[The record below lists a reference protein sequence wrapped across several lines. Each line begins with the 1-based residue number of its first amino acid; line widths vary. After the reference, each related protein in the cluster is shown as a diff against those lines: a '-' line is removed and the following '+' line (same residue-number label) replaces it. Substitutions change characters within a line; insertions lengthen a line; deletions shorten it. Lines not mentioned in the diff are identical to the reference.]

1 MSLRT
6 RTTLLV
12 AVVTA
17 VLLIG
22 GAFTLDAVL
31 RHRLTES
38 ADDLARS
45 RVADLL
51 TLAESGGLPRVLVNV
66 TDDSVAQVVD
76 EEGRVVAA
84 SANAEGAPPL
94 TDDPATGGLQLE
106 EVVGPDDDE
115 TEEYRL
121 WTSTGP
127 SADGGRVRAYVG
139 TSLESVREA
148 TRNLRATLLVG
159 VPLVWLLLVGASW
172 LLVGRA
178 LHRLDLIRAEVDAI
192 TEEDL
197 SRRVGG
203 EGRRDEVGRLA
214 ATMNRMLGRLQ
225 GANDRQRRFIAD
237 VSHDL
242 RSPLTAQ
249 RTQLEVALAHPD
261 AVDDHQLL
269 RDLLAHV
276 DEMDSLVGDLLFVV
290 TDDERPR
297 TRQPLDLE
305 DVVLE
310 EAARVR
316 RLGGPAVDTSA
327 VSAAP
332 VVGDPGELRRLVRN
346 LVENAVTHA
355 VSRIVLRASTDPA
368 GVAVDVVDDGPG
380 VAPGQEEAVF
390 ERFHRGDT
398 ARSTRGTGLG
408 LSIARTIAERH
419 GGTLVLVGEGRDRR
433 RPLPADPAHR
443 DNPLPD
449 AAATVGCW

>member
-22 GAFTLDAVL
+22 GALTLDAVL

-84 SANAEGAPPL
+84 SPNAEGAPPL

-197 SRRVGG
+197 SRRVGA

-225 GANDRQRRFIAD
+225 GANERQRRFIAD

-261 AVDDHQLL
+261 AVDDQQLL

-346 LVENAVTHA
+346 MVENAMAHA
-355 VSRIVLRASTDPA
+355 ASRIVLRASTDPA

-408 LSIARTIAERH
+408 PLHRPHHRRATRRDAVPRGRSARCA
-419 GGTLVLVGEGRDRR
+419 
-433 RPLPADPAHR
+433 LPAGP
-443 DNPLPD
+443 
-449 AAATVGCW
+449 AATG

>member
-31 RHRLTES
+31 RHRLTDS

-51 TLAESGGLPRVLVNV
+51 TLAESGGLPRILVDV

-76 EEGRVVAA
+76 EEGRVVAV
-84 SANAEGAPPL
+84 SPNAEGAPPL
-94 TDDPATGGLQLE
+94 TDDPATGGLRVE

-127 SADGGRVRAYVG
+127 SAGGGRVRAYVG

-197 SRRVGG
+197 SRRVGA

-225 GANDRQRRFIAD
+225 GANERQRRFIAD

-249 RTQLEVALAHPD
+249 RTQLEVALARPD
-261 AVDDHQLL
+261 AVDDQQLL

-316 RLGGPAVDTSA
+316 RLGGPVVDTSA

-355 VSRIVLRASTDPA
+355 VSRIVLRASTDPT

-380 VAPGQEEAVF
+380 VVPGQEEAVF
-390 ERFHRGDT
+390 ERFHRGDA

-408 LSIARTIAERH
+408 LSIARTIAVRH
-419 GGTLVLVGEGRDRR
+419 GGTLSLVGGPPGAHFRLV
-433 RPLPADPAHR
+433 LPIPDPNRVA
-443 DNPLPD
+443 P
-449 AAATVGCW
+449 

>member
-1 MSLRT
+1 MSLRA

-17 VLLIG
+17 ALLVG
-22 GAFTLDAVL
+22 GAVALELVL

-51 TLAESGGLPRVLVNV
+51 TLAASGGLPATLVNV

-76 EEGRVVAA
+76 DNGRVVAA
-84 SANAEGAPPL
+84 SANAGGAGPL
-94 TDDPATGGLQLE
+94 TDEPTTGGLHVE
-106 EVVGPDDDE
+106 DVVGPDDEE

-127 SADGGRVRAYVG
+127 AADGGRVRAYVG

-148 TRNLRATLLVG
+148 TASLRATLLVG
-159 VPLVWLLLVGASW
+159 VPLVWLLLVAAAW

-178 LHRLDLIRAEVDAI
+178 LHRLDLIRAEVDEI
-192 TEEDL
+192 TESDL
-197 SRRVGG
+197 SHRIHAAERD
-203 EGRRDEVGRLA
+203 DEVGRLA
-214 ATMNRMLGRLQ
+214 ATMNRMLDRLER
-225 GANDRQRRFIAD
+225 AAERQRRFVAD

-249 RTQLEVALAHPD
+249 RTQLEVSMAHPD
-261 AVDDHQLL
+261 SVDEAQLR
-269 RDLLAHV
+269 RDLLGHV

-297 TRQPLDLE
+297 SRQPVDLE
-305 DVVLE
+305 DVVVE

-316 RLGGPAVDTSA
+316 RLGGPEVDTGA

-332 VVGDPGELRRLVRN
+332 VAGDPGELRRLVRN
-346 LVENAVTHA
+346 LVENAVAHA
-355 VSRIVLRASTDPA
+355 AGRIELRSSA
-368 GVAVDVVDDGPG
+368 GPDGVVVDVVDDGPG
-380 VAPGQEEAVF
+380 VPAGQEEAVF
-390 ERFHRGDT
+390 ERFHRGDA
-398 ARSTRGTGLG
+398 ARSRLSEKRGTGLG

-419 GGTLVLVGEGRDRR
+419 GGSLVLVRDGAAGAHFRLT
-433 RPLPADPAHR
+433 LPT
-443 DNPLPD
+443 DNPLPP
-449 AAATVGCW
+449 ATP

>member
-17 VLLIG
+17 VLLVG

-84 SANAEGAPPL
+84 SPNAEGAPPL

-197 SRRVGG
+197 SRRVGA

-225 GANDRQRRFIAD
+225 GANERQRRFIAD

-261 AVDDHQLL
+261 AVDDQQLL

-419 GGTLVLVGEGRDRR
+419 GGTLSLVGESDPVRTSGWSCRYRDTHLLA
-433 RPLPADPAHR
+433 P
-443 DNPLPD
+443 
-449 AAATVGCW
+449 

>member
-12 AVVTA
+12 AVVSA
-17 VLLIG
+17 VLLVG
-22 GAFTLDAVL
+22 GAVTLDVVL
-31 RHRLTES
+31 RHRLVGS

-45 RVADLL
+45 RVTDLL
-51 TLAESGGLPRVLVNV
+51 TLAESGGLPTTLVNI

-76 EEGRVVAA
+76 DDGRVVAA
-84 SANAEGAPPL
+84 SPNAVGAGPL
-94 TDDPATGGLQLE
+94 TGEPTTGGPHVQD
-106 EVVGPDDDE
+106 VVGPDDHE

-121 WTSTGP
+121 WTATGP
-127 SADGGRVRAYVG
+127 AAGGGRVRAYVG

-148 TRNLRATLLVG
+148 TASLRAVLRVG
-159 VPLVWLLLVGASW
+159 VPLVWLLLVAASW

-178 LHRLDLIRAEVDAI
+178 LRRLDHIREEVDTI
-192 TEEDL
+192 TEDDL
-197 SRRVGG
+197 SRRVTAQ
-203 EGRRDEVGRLA
+203 GRRDEVGRLA
-214 ATMNRMLGRLQ
+214 ATMNRMLDRLER
-225 GANDRQRRFIAD
+225 ANERQRRFLAD

-249 RTQLEVALAHPD
+249 RTQLEVAMAHRGPVDPD
-261 AVDDHQLL
+261 ELPDQLM
-269 RDLLAHV
+269 RDLLGHV
-276 DEMDSLVGDLLFVV
+276 DEMESLVADLLFVV

-305 DVVLE
+305 DIVLE

-346 LVENAVTHA
+346 LMENAVAHA
-355 VSRIVLRASTDPA
+355 TSRIALRASTGADA
-368 GVAVDVVDDGPG
+368 VVVDVVDDGPG
-380 VAPGQEEAVF
+380 VPAGQGEVVF
-390 ERFHRGDT
+390 ERFHRGDE
-398 ARSTRGTGLG
+398 ARSRRGTGLG

-419 GGTLVLVGEGRDRR
+419 GGTLVLVGDDEPGAHFRLT
-433 RPLPADPAHR
+433 LPTR
-443 DNPLPD
+443 
-449 AAATVGCW
+449 

>member
-1 MSLRT
+1 VSLRT
-6 RTTLLV
+6 RTSLLV

-17 VLLIG
+17 VLLVA
-22 GAFTLDAVL
+22 GAVTLDAVL
-31 RHRLTES
+31 RHRLTGS

-51 TLAESGGLPRVLVNV
+51 ALAESGGLPSQLVNV

-76 EEGRVVAA
+76 DEGRVLAA
-84 SANAEGAPPL
+84 SPNVEGAPPL
-94 TDDPATGGLQLE
+94 TDEPATGGLRVE

-127 SADGGRVRAYVG
+127 SADGRRVRVYVG

-148 TRNLRATLLVG
+148 TENLRAALLAG
-159 VPLVWLLLVGASW
+159 VPLVWLLLVVASW

-178 LHRLDLIRAEVDAI
+178 LRRLDRIRAEVDAI
-192 TEEDL
+192 TESDL
-197 SRRVGG
+197 SRRVGA
-203 EGRRDEVGRLA
+203 EDRRDEVGRLA
-214 ATMNRMLGRLQ
+214 ATMNRMLGRLEQ
-225 GANDRQRRFIAD
+225 ANERQRRFLAD

-249 RTQLEVALAHPD
+249 RTQIEVALAHPD
-261 AVDDHQLL
+261 SVDDERLL
-269 RDLLAHV
+269 GDLLAHV

-316 RLGGPAVDTSA
+316 RLGGPDVDTSA

-332 VVGDPGELRRLVRN
+332 VAGDPDELRRLVRN
-346 LVENAVTHA
+346 LVENAVGHA
-355 VSRIVLRASTDPA
+355 TGRIELRAATGEGS
-368 GVAVDVVDDGPG
+368 VVVDVLDDGPG
-380 VAPGQEEAVF
+380 VPAGQEQAIF
-390 ERFHRGDT
+390 ERFHRGDA
-398 ARSTRGTGLG
+398 ARTSRGTGLG

-419 GGTLVLVGEGRDRR
+419 GGTLSLVGGPPGAHFRLV
-433 RPLPADPAHR
+433 LPTR
-443 DNPLPD
+443 
-449 AAATVGCW
+449 

>member
-1 MSLRT
+1 M
-6 RTTLLV
+6 
-12 AVVTA
+12 
-17 VLLIG
+17 
-22 GAFTLDAVL
+22 
-31 RHRLTES
+31 
-38 ADDLARS
+38 
-45 RVADLL
+45 
-51 TLAESGGLPRVLVNV
+51 
-66 TDDSVAQVVD
+66 
-76 EEGRVVAA
+76 
-84 SANAEGAPPL
+84 
-94 TDDPATGGLQLE
+94 
-106 EVVGPDDDE
+106 
-115 TEEYRL
+115 
-121 WTSTGP
+121 
-127 SADGGRVRAYVG
+127 
-139 TSLESVREA
+139 
-148 TRNLRATLLVG
+148 
-159 VPLVWLLLVGASW
+159 
-172 LLVGRA
+172 
-178 LHRLDLIRAEVDAI
+178 
-192 TEEDL
+192 
-197 SRRVGG
+197 GG

-225 GANDRQRRFIAD
+225 GANERQRRFMAD

-261 AVDDHQLL
+261 AVDDQQLL
-269 RDLLAHV
+269 RELLAHV

-346 LVENAVTHA
+346 LVENAMTHA

-419 GGTLVLVGEGRDRR
+419 GGTLSLVGGPPGAHFRLVLPLPRSQSCGALTRGASWLPGDSDAPLAHDRSGPTGQTPILLLARRHR
-433 RPLPADPAHR
+433 RPWDVGPALAGR
-443 DNPLPD
+443 
-449 AAATVGCW
+449 